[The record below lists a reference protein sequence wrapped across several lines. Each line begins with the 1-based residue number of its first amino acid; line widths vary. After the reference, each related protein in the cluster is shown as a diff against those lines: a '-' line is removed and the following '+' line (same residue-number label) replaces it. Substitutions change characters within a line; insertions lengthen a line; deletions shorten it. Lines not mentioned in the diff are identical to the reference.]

1 MLLEDYLPVL
11 IFTIICIIFPPFT
24 YFLSRLF
31 RPEKKTPLKD
41 TTYECGEIPVGKAQ
55 VQFTFQYYLFAILF
69 VAFDVVAVFLVLWA
83 LVFDPSMSWVG
94 IASVGIFVA
103 LVGMAVGVSLKKEE
117 KIWI

>member
-11 IFTIICIIFPPFT
+11 IFTIICILFPPLT

-31 RPEKKTPLKD
+31 RPERKTPLKD
-41 TTYECGEIPVGKAQ
+41 TTYECGEIPIGVAQ

-83 LVFDPSMSWVG
+83 LVFDRSMSQVG
-94 IASVGIFVA
+94 IVSIAVFVIVVC
-103 LVGMAVGVSLKKEE
+103 LAVGASLKKEE
-117 KIWI
+117 RIWI